1 MPEDV
6 VRALGFLC
14 LGTRL
19 RRIGE
24 RLQADTDAILAT
36 KELAIN
42 ASHYPYLASLD
53 RLGSMTLGDLAEA
66 VGVSQPGATRAV
78 NQLIGQGL
86 LKAEASLQDRR
97 CKIVDLTDEGRQL
110 VEAGKSEVWPRI
122 EAAVADLCR
131 DLRGPL
137 LQQLAELEDGLA
149 EASLARRTEGR
160 SER

>member
-42 ASHYPYLASLD
+42 ASNYPYLASLD

-78 NQLIGQGL
+78 NQLIAQGL
-86 LKAEASLQDRR
+86 LKAEASLEDRR
-97 CKIVDLTDEGRQL
+97 RKIVDLTDEGRQL
-110 VEAGKSEVWPRI
+110 VEVGKRELWPRI
-122 EAAVADLCR
+122 EAAVADLCQG
-131 DLRGPL
+131 LRGPL
-137 LQQLAELEDGLA
+137 LQQLAALEDSLA
-149 EASLARRTEGR
+149 EASLARRTEEQ
-160 SER
+160 SEP